1 MSDLAAAIWGNILSW
16 FFSLFKQSHLLITT
30 YPEEEKGIK
39 NSSTNDDRNRSDS
52 DNTKCI
58 LISQPGGIEQLR
70 MITLKKGICTLGFN
84 LPECAPAPFVTIDDN
99 NATGIE
105 NDKSKDA
112 VQLPKDCVII
122 RNKYFSVNYA
132 DCCIRWG
139 LYESANKF
147 VGWPIVPGF
156 DVCGEVE
163 HVGSSIH
170 DLKVGDIV
178 FGCTLFGAYS
188 SRIVIPRLQ
197 LRVVPKNLTLAQAS
211 SLPAVSLTALYA
223 LFLAGHWP
231 KMNNALNN
239 KSILIHSAAGG
250 VGSMLVQMSKILGL
264 SPIVGVVGNSSKVST
279 AKRLGCDIVID
290 KSNNNWKE
298 VACKASPTGYG
309 CIMDANGIST
319 LQQSYNLLAPTGRL
333 IVFGFHT
340 NLPINKSMLSPM
352 SWFSM
357 GYKML
362 SMPKYDPMELC
373 TDNKSI
379 LGFNLSFL
387 STERNF
393 CTKLMDQIYDWLVS
407 GELICSDVTEYNMK
421 DIAMAHSFI
430 QSGKSIGKI
439 VIKID

>member
-1 MSDLAAAIWGNILSW
+1 M
-16 FFSLFKQSHLLITT
+16 
-30 YPEEEKGIK
+30 
-39 NSSTNDDRNRSDS
+39 
-52 DNTKCI
+52 
-58 LISQPGGIEQLR
+58 
-70 MITLKKGICTLGFN
+70 
-84 LPECAPAPFVTIDDN
+84 
-99 NATGIE
+99 
-105 NDKSKDA
+105 
-112 VQLPKDCVII
+112 
-122 RNKYFSVNYA
+122 
-132 DCCIRWG
+132 
-139 LYESANKF
+139 
-147 VGWPIVPGF
+147 
-156 DVCGEVE
+156 
-163 HVGSSIH
+163 
-170 DLKVGDIV
+170 
-178 FGCTLFGAYS
+178 
-188 SRIVIPRLQ
+188 
-197 LRVVPKNLTLAQAS
+197 
-211 SLPAVSLTALYA
+211 
-223 LFLAGHWP
+223 
-231 KMNNALNN
+231 
-239 KSILIHSAAGG
+239 
-250 VGSMLVQMSKILGL
+250 
-264 SPIVGVVGNSSKVST
+264 
-279 AKRLGCDIVID
+279 
-290 KSNNNWKE
+290 E